1 MPYPKLPDEPVTD
14 WYAGAHIATDRP
26 EVDVV
31 EEWEP
36 GDATVAFSD
45 IGIHGDG
52 TPHAQLVIYVA
63 PHDDSPLRG
72 CSAELSVADA
82 RLIARRLTEWASHAE
97 AFGDEH
103 DEACSLCGV
112 DAQAKP
118 DCDCDCHTLN
128 VGCSR
133 CRPVHTGEES

>member
-1 MPYPKLPDEPVTD
+1 MSYPTLPDDIVTD

-26 EVDVV
+26 EVDSLD
-31 EEWEP
+31 EWEP

-82 RLIARRLTEWASHAE
+82 RLIARRLNEWANAADIGPVEAE
-97 AFGDEH
+97 GIALGLF
-103 DEACSLCGV
+103 
-112 DAQAKP
+112 KP
-118 DCDCDCHTLN
+118 LLGEECDCDCHTFN
-128 VGCSR
+128 PGCSR
-133 CRPVHTGEES
+133 CQPVHLGEEA